1 MQPIRRI
8 VEDAPDSAHI
18 PEEVRDRRR
27 ERSTRPL
34 DKEPRAAQPA
44 RPRFNIAQVDHID
57 VPSREER
64 NSRLRHSH
72 SVPHN
77 PDTP

>member
-8 VEDAPDSAHI
+8 VVENAPDSVPI
-18 PEEVRDRRR
+18 PEELRHPRKPMIC
-27 ERSTRPL
+27 PL
-34 DKEPRAAQPA
+34 DEEPRESLPG
-44 RPRFNIAQVDHID
+44 RPRFNIARVDHID

-64 NSRLRHSH
+64 NARLRRSDP
-72 SVPHN
+72 VPHD